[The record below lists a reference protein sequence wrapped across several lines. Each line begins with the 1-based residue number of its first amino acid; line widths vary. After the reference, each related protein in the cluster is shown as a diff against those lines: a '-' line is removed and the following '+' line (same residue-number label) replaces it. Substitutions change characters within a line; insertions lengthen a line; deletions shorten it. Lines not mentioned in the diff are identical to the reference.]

1 MGKPRFEQLFGVLSS
16 EPVGVQTISGSLTV
30 NDVLIANEF
39 SGSGAGLTNIPAS
52 AIIGNLSSQL
62 SSQWLLS
69 NSTLYTSQSY
79 LVSVTGSLTVHSDDS
94 SPFVISRYSNGQEL
108 FKVSSSGI
116 VQMYVHDS
124 IPTGQTDF
132 GQMYFTTESFY
143 VSLA

>member
-62 SSQWLLS
+62 SSQW
-69 NSTLYTSQSY
+69 
-79 LVSVTGSLTVHSDDS
+79 
-94 SPFVISRYSNGQEL
+94 
-108 FKVSSSGI
+108 
-116 VQMYVHDS
+116 
-124 IPTGQTDF
+124 
-132 GQMYFTTESFY
+132 
-143 VSLA
+143 

>member
-30 NDVLIANEF
+30 NDVLIATEF

-52 AIIGNLSSQL
+52 AIIGNLSSQ
-62 SSQWLLS
+62 WLLS
-69 NSTLYTSQSY
+69 NNTLYTSQSY

>member
-30 NDVLIANEF
+30 NDVLIATEF

-52 AIIGNLSSQL
+52 AIIGNLSSQ
-62 SSQWLLS
+62 WLLS
-69 NSTLYTSQSY
+69 DTTLYTSQSY

-94 SPFVISRYSNGQEL
+94 SPFVISRYSDGQEL

>member
-30 NDVLIANEF
+30 NDVLIATEF

-52 AIIGNLSSQL
+52 AIIGNLSSQ
-62 SSQWLLS
+62 WLLS
-69 NSTLYTSQSY
+69 DTTLYTSQSY

-132 GQMYFTTESFY
+132 GQIYFTTESFY

>member
-16 EPVGVQTISGSLTV
+16 ESTGPQTMSGSLTINGSV
-30 NDVLIANEF
+30 TAAEF

-52 AIIGNLSSQL
+52 AIIGNL

-132 GQMYFTTESFY
+132 GQIYFTTESFY